1 MAYDQ
6 GLADRIRSVLE
17 GEPGVV
23 ERAMFGGLAFMVDGN
38 MACGVVGGDL
48 MVRVGPDAYHDALGR
63 PHARLMDFTHR
74 PARGMVY
81 VEPAGV
87 SDAAALA
94 DWVGQGTRFA
104 RSLPP
109 KA

>member
-1 MAYDQ
+1 MAYDRM
-6 GLADRIRSVLE
+6 LAERIRSVLSS
-17 GEPGVV
+17 EPGVV

-38 MACGVVGGDL
+38 MACGVVDGDL
-48 MVRVGPDAYHDALGR
+48 MVRVGPDAYHGALSR
-63 PHARLMDFTHR
+63 PHVRLMDFTHR

-81 VEPAGV
+81 VEPAGI
-87 SDAAALA
+87 SNDAGLA

-109 KA
+109 K

>member
-1 MAYDQ
+1 MAYDRV
-6 GLADRIRSVLE
+6 LADRIRGVLA

-23 ERAMFGGLAFMVDGN
+23 ERVMFGGLAFMLNGN
-38 MACGVVGGDL
+38 MTCGVVGADL
-48 MVRVGPDAYHDALGR
+48 MVRVGPDSYHDALSR
-63 PHARLMDFTHR
+63 PHVRLMDFTHR

-87 SDAAALA
+87 SDVAALA
-94 DWVGQGTRFA
+94 DWVGQGTQFA

-109 KA
+109 KS